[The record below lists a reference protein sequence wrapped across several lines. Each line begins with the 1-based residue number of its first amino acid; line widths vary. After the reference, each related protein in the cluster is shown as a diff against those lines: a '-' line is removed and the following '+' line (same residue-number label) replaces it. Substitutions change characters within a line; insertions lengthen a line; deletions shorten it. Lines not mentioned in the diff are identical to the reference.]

1 MLGLTSA
8 CLMLG
13 LLLEIHCLMLGLTS
27 AREILFNV
35 RPYFCLFNV
44 RPYSCLFNVRPYFCL
59 RDIVYC

>member
-13 LLLEIHCLMLGLTS
+13 LLLEIYCLMLGLTS

-44 RPYSCLFNVRPYFCL
+44 RPYFCL
-59 RDIVYC
+59 RDIV